1 MRIYI
6 YLALVY
12 THIYAHDSIYLYII
26 LYNNYKFKILYKY
39 IFNIK

>member
-26 LYNNYKFKILYKY
+26 LYIIIINLKY
-39 IFNIK
+39 YISIYI